1 MTLKQ
6 ESVLVFGG
14 AKSPVMTLHKIAK
27 PLQIFAVLP
36 ILTAN
41 VMPVADIMPTQ
52 NVTTVVVSQNEQNG
66 PLFEQSLDNKQA
78 ELDEKAKKIDA
89 YFAQRNLP
97 LAGYGKKLVLEAEKN
112 GLPYNLVASVGFI
125 ESTAGKYGCKKVT
138 YSWFG
143 WGSCTINFK
152 SVDESIEI
160 ISKNLGGNNPKTAKY
175 YAGKDVDGILKSYN
189 PPSVVPDYSQ
199 KVQKVMKAIDNQKI

>member
-1 MTLKQ
+1 M
-6 ESVLVFGG
+6 FGG
-14 AKSPVMTLHKIAK
+14 AKSLAMTLHKIAK

-41 VMPVADIMPTQ
+41 VVTANPQMVMPIQD
-52 NVTTVVVSQNEQNG
+52 NVSTVVVSQNEQNG
-66 PLFEQSLDNKQA
+66 PLFEKVLDNKQA

-89 YFAQRNLP
+89 YFAQHNLP
-97 LAGYGKKLVLEAEKN
+97 LAGKGSKFVEEAEKN
-112 GLPYNLVASVGFI
+112 GIPYNLLPAIGMI
-125 ESTAGKYGCKKVT
+125 ETTGGKFKCQKVT
-138 YSWFG
+138 HSLFG
-143 WGSCTINFK
+143 WGSCTINFT

-160 ISKNLGGNNPKTAKY
+160 ISAHLGGKYPKTAKY

-199 KVQKVMKAIDNQKI
+199 KVQKVMSAIDNQKI

>member
-6 ESVLVFGG
+6 ESVFVFGG

-89 YFAQRNLP
+89 YFAQYNLP

-112 GLPYNLVASVGFI
+112 GLPYNLVAAIGKR
-125 ESTAGKYGCKKVT
+125 ESTGGKFGCKRVT

-143 WGSCTINFK
+143 WGSCKINFD
-152 SVDESIEI
+152 SVDQSIEI
-160 ISKNLGGNNPKTAKY
+160 ISKNLGGNNPKTAVHYKD
-175 YAGKDVDGILKSYN
+175 KDVDGILKAYN
-189 PPSVVPDYSQ
+189 PPSVVPTYSAE
-199 KVQKVMKAIDNQKI
+199 VQSIMKAIDNQKI